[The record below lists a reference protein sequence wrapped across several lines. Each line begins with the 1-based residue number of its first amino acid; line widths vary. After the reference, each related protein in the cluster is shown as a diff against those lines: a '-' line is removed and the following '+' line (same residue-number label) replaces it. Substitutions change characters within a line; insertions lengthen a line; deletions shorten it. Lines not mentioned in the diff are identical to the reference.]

1 MKKKST
7 RKKTQKRKSREVSP
21 MLGSFSGKLDKN
33 TCLISLVIISLLT
46 FTIVSADLF
55 SVFNISGVFKQ

>member
-1 MKKKST
+1 MQR
-7 RKKTQKRKSREVSP
+7 RKLKEVNN
-21 MLGSFSGKLDKN
+21 MLVGFNGKLDKN